1 MAIISTSLS
10 SYIINVLIPFLDNLN
25 WLSKNKTK
33 QNIDSLDWKLVIS
46 FKQKGWHFSEV
57 EKKL

>member
-33 QNIDSLDWKLVIS
+33 QNLDSQDWKLVIS
-46 FKQKGWHFSEV
+46 LKQKGWHFSEV